1 MVLLSGFQLIRKFEE
16 GGALSE
22 IALTVAPSHAVA
34 I

>member
-1 MVLLSGFQLIRKFEE
+1 MVGFQLIRKFEE